1 MALIMLKNKNYL
13 LQLSFLIS
21 LFLCN
26 LISAQ
31 EVKNVFLENT
41 EKENR
46 FYEEAYLNIDNML
59 NDKQE
64 YSFKNA
70 VFGVENAYYQGKLDI
85 PQLEREISFLKAFS
99 GSILKSRELN
109 YSESDK
115 DNVSKY
121 AAVFS
126 IMCQSLPVMIKDTV
140 VQYKP
145 FNYDFEDVFGH
156 KEISNLFV
164 SKLLLTKKG
173 NCNSM
178 PYLYKILAE
187 ELGVDANLA
196 LAPNHVYIKHRIKT
210 VGWYNTELTSGI
222 FPEDGWLMASG
233 YIHLDAIKN
242 GVFMKALNN
251 KESLAL
257 CLFDLAQ
264 AYNKS
269 FPENDG
275 SFVLKCTKRA
285 VEVYPYFAK
294 ALILKAETH
303 KKMFEKIMK
312 EENLSTDN
320 SENIKLALRNAK
332 AKELFEIM
340 RQEYGYIYEI
350 GYRQMPEEM
359 YLDWLVS
366 LKMERSKY
374 ENKKLNNFVK

>member
-1 MALIMLKNKNYL
+1 MMKNKKLFLQL
-13 LQLSFLIS
+13 LRLSFLIV

-26 LISAQ
+26 LTSAQ

-41 EKENR
+41 DKENR
-46 FYEEAYLNIDNML
+46 FYEEAFQNIDNML

-70 VFGVENAYYQGKLDI
+70 VFGVENAYYQGKLDVL
-85 PQLEREISFLKAFS
+85 QLEREINFLKAFS

-115 DNVSKY
+115 NNVSKY

-126 IMCQSLPVMIKDTV
+126 IMCQSLPVMVKDTV
-140 VQYKP
+140 IQYKP

-196 LAPNHVYIKHRIKT
+196 LAPNHVYIKHRIKA

-275 SFVLKCTKRA
+275 SFVLNCTKRA

-303 KKMFEKIMK
+303 KKMFEKVMK

-320 SENIKLALRNAK
+320 PENIKLALRNPK
-332 AKELFEIM
+332 AKELFDIM
-340 RQEYGYIYEI
+340 KKEYGYIYEI

-366 LKMERSKY
+366 LKTERSKY

>member
-1 MALIMLKNKNYL
+1 M
-13 LQLSFLIS
+13 
-21 LFLCN
+21 
-26 LISAQ
+26 
-31 EVKNVFLENT
+31 ENT
-41 EKENR
+41 DKENR
-46 FYEEAYLNIDNML
+46 FYEEAYQNIDNML
-59 NDKQE
+59 NDRQQ

-70 VFGVENAYYQGKLDI
+70 VFGVENAYCQGKLDI

-109 YSESDK
+109 YSEIDK

-126 IMCQSLPVMIKDTV
+126 IMCQSLPVMIEDTV

-156 KEISNLFV
+156 KDISNLFV

-275 SFVLKCTKRA
+275 SFVLKCTQRA
-285 VEVYPYFAK
+285 IDVYPYFAK

-303 KKMFEKIMK
+303 KQMFEQVMK

-320 SENIKLALRNAK
+320 PKNIKLALRNPK

-340 RQEYGYIYEI
+340 NKEYGYIYEI

-366 LKMERSKY
+366 LKTERSKY